1 MDCSRGDFV
10 LQYLTPYCLSSVLFP
25 RSYSLFF
32 VLLSHHRHP
41 PSSSYLLSPFSLGRS
56 SKKTRFIR
64 RIGMN
69 ETWMKDS
76 CFPTPPLTDAT
87 KQGEEKRERL
97 ARMQP
102 PPLCSGMLSLMVAAA
117 AVNRAAER

>member
-1 MDCSRGDFV
+1 MV
-10 LQYLTPYCLSSVLFP
+10 Y
-25 RSYSLFF
+25 
-32 VLLSHHRHP
+32 
-41 PSSSYLLSPFSLGRS
+41 RS

-69 ETWMKDS
+69 ETWMRDS